1 MSDDQVGC
9 ECVFPL
15 VLAYPG
21 CPEQKPLNGCVCVCV
36 CVTCKL
42 TAKNLDRF
50 RNPTLGNWVWATF
63 TYHLVT
69 ASSNDSA
76 VSSNSAHSITICTTV
91 FKFQHFQPQTNL
103 IFSFCSTGYL
113 SWTTSGCT
121 WSPRIEPVKIIL
133 TYFLQKGRVSYYLTN
148 RGGGTVLK
156 VGGEKMWFAGEASEK
171 NFFVPPTIFL
181 HVRGMSKQ
189 ITISIEYTE
198 ICCLVVALIGL
209 GLYYSRPIMNQ
220 RRRQFHVSVVN
231 NIGTDCMHASSTVLE
246 LKFSHL
252 YWTK

>member
-1 MSDDQVGC
+1 MHKSLISSTTAVHYWHKPVVCDICLWCRNAVDVLGLLYSLVMFLCEKKMMIGWRNVWSMKLRVQDQEEDQRGPGEVVREDCQARKMNKVDAIDRCKWRKMIEDVRWSGWVWVSVSSGTGLPGLSRTKAVKRL
-9 ECVFPL
+9 CV
-15 VLAYPG
+15 
-21 CPEQKPLNGCVCVCV
+21 CVCVCV

-42 TAKNLDRF
+42 TAKNWDRF

-76 VSSNSAHSITICTTV
+76 VSSNIAHSITICTTV

-133 TYFLQKGRVSYYLTN
+133 TYFLQKGRVS
-148 RGGGTVLK
+148 
-156 VGGEKMWFAGEASEK
+156 
-171 NFFVPPTIFL
+171 
-181 HVRGMSKQ
+181 
-189 ITISIEYTE
+189 IT
-198 ICCLVVALIGL
+198 
-209 GLYYSRPIMNQ
+209 
-220 RRRQFHVSVVN
+220 
-231 NIGTDCMHASSTVLE
+231 
-246 LKFSHL
+246 
-252 YWTK
+252 